1 MRKLTHMTWKELDA
15 LDRGKTII
23 VMPIGSVEQHGPH
36 LPLGTDFFL
45 VEKLVER
52 LLEWE
57 ESSYTG
63 VVLPAIQFGVN
74 TEHFRFPGTI
84 CIPEKY
90 IEGILEGQADS
101 MMRCGFSQFVIV
113 NSHGGNTSLL
123 DSFIRRY
130 RMAHNCRMTAFTYL
144 SSGVYRGHE
153 SLFENELGLDVHA
166 GEFETSIMQ
175 YFFPELVKLDAQ
187 QDLDECN
194 LPAKA
199 LPPGWLTHEWSQS
212 GVMGRPSLASS
223 EKGRAFFEVADRWLR
238 EKIEAFAEQ

>member
-1 MRKLTHMTWKELDA
+1 MRSLIHMTWKEVEA
-15 LDRGKTII
+15 LDRDKTII

-36 LPLGTDFFL
+36 LPLGTDYL
-45 VEKLVER
+45 LAEKLVEQ
-52 LLEWE
+52 LLKWE

-63 VVLPAIQFGVN
+63 IVLPVIQFGVN
-74 TEHFRFPGTI
+74 TEHFHFPGTV
-84 CIPEKY
+84 CIPEAY

-101 MMRCGFSQFVIV
+101 MMRCGFSRFVIV

-130 RMAHNCRMTAFTYL
+130 RIAHDCKMTAFTYL

-175 YFFPELVKLDAQ
+175 YFFPELVKMDAQ
-187 QDLDECN
+187 PDLDECN
-194 LPAKA
+194 LPAKQ
-199 LPPGWLTHEWSQS
+199 LPPGWLTHEWSRS
-212 GVMGRPSLASS
+212 GVMGRPSLATP
-223 EKGRAFFEVADRWLR
+223 EKGQKFFAVADQWLR
-238 EKIEAFAEQ
+238 EKIESFAKQ